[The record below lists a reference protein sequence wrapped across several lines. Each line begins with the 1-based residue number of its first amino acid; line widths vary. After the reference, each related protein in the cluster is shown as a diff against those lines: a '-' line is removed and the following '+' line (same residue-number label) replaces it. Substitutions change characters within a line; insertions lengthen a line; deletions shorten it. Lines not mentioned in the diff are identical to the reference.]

1 MRKGTDGKFTSIA
14 GSKGY
19 RWMEAN
25 QVRELKYE
33 NNIDMSYFQDLAS
46 VAVDTIEKFGN
57 FDGFVRGG
65 LDWSQP
71 PFDISENKTEVTKE
85 N

>member
-25 QVRELKYE
+25 KVRELKYE

-46 VAVDTIEKFGN
+46 VAVETIEKYGN